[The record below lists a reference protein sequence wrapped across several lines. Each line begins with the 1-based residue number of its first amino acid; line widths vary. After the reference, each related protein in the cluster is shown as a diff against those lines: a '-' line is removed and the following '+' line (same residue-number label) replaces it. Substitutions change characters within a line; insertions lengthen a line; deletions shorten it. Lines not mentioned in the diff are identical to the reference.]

1 MKKELK
7 IPEGV
12 EITINER
19 EIIVKGP
26 KGEVKKDFDNPR
38 YNNYIKIESGDKFIL
53 SSDEK
58 KKAIRRIS
66 GTMLAHVRNMI
77 TGVSKGYEY
86 KMKIYYAHFPINVE
100 VKDKEV
106 HINNFLGEKAPRI
119 VRIKNDVEIKASKD
133 SVIIKGNDIE
143 GVGQTAADIE
153 NVCKITLRDRRIFN
167 DGVYIDV
174 KGVQE

>member
-1 MKKELK
+1 M
-7 IPEGV
+7 
-12 EITINER
+12 ER
-19 EIIVKGP
+19 FARDWMERM
-26 KGEVKKDFDNPR
+26 DFVNPW
-38 YNNYIKIESGDKFIL
+38 S
-53 SSDEK
+53 
-58 KKAIRRIS
+58 
-66 GTMLAHVRNMI
+66 VR
-77 TGVSKGYEY
+77 K
-86 KMKIYYAHFPINVE
+86 
-100 VKDKEV
+100 
-106 HINNFLGEKAPRI
+106 RI